1 VKHIELRDSFLIGHR
16 QIDAEHA
23 HMVTLVNAC
32 IDISNANGNRADFS
46 TKFIELGDAVR
57 KHMINEE
64 AIMIEFGYLNVDK
77 EIGVH
82 EKGIQI
88 FDELIKDCQSNVR
101 TDMILKQ
108 AVRNLLELMLKADLG
123 FKTYL
128 HQIGYTNIQ
137 PPGNATKV
145 LSSAMGQKQA
155 K

>member
-1 VKHIELRDSFLIGHR
+1 MKHIELRDSFLIGHR

-82 EKGIQI
+82 EKGIQL
-88 FDELIKDCQSNVR
+88 FDELIKDCQSNVS
-101 TDMILKQ
+101 TEMIFIQ
-108 AVRNLLELMLKADLG
+108 TVRNLLEMNLKGVWGD
-123 FKTYL
+123 KTY
-128 HQIGYTNIQ
+128 
-137 PPGNATKV
+137 
-145 LSSAMGQKQA
+145 
-155 K
+155 